1 MPRGIHLTKIHLG
14 LIWDHRVILERSSAQ
29 IFCDVFQND
38 PNLVSFIYLNRLCKA
53 CDSGLEVARF
63 QGNRAKRSGGPK
75 FIVDDIA
82 AGFFL
87 DIFRREKQVR
97 LKIARETF
105 VDDYYGP
112 GAVGPS
118 IRTVGRVLKKCD
130 FTRKVMQ
137 RVHHLRDP
145 IKRAAY
151 MENVAPFHYSLLV
164 DIDETLSTWKEFLQR
179 YGYAP
184 KGQVALKTQFRID
197 GRHYSSI
204 CAYSPI
210 GLIAY
215 RVVEGSINAE
225 IFQSFLQNEVAQAL
239 VPGMVGLFDNA
250 AIHHTP
256 VVRGIIE
263 NVFEGMYLY
272 AAPYSPDLKPV
283 ERLFA
288 EVKDLLRYRE
298 DEAVLNPIGVISE
311 VFDMFRPGGPKSA
324 MGDNHFRLYRDNH
337 HMWLHRNGL

>member
-82 AGFFL
+82 TGFFL

-105 VDDYYGP
+105 VNDYYGP

-137 RVHHLRDP
+137 RVHHLR
-145 IKRAAY
+145 AAY
-151 MENVAPFHYSLLV
+151 MENVAPFHNSLTLLKNICFSILNLFNIHFSTHSYLLKFVSTVSLDTILFSLILLLTIFVIRQYTIYEYSRFKGHKLLYYV
-164 DIDETLSTWKEFLQR
+164 F
-179 YGYAP
+179 
-184 KGQVALKTQFRID
+184 F
-197 GRHYSSI
+197 YS
-204 CAYSPI
+204 
-210 GLIAY
+210 
-215 RVVEGSINAE
+215 
-225 IFQSFLQNEVAQAL
+225 
-239 VPGMVGLFDNA
+239 
-250 AIHHTP
+250 
-256 VVRGIIE
+256 
-263 NVFEGMYLY
+263 
-272 AAPYSPDLKPV
+272 
-283 ERLFA
+283 
-288 EVKDLLRYRE
+288 
-298 DEAVLNPIGVISE
+298 
-311 VFDMFRPGGPKSA
+311 
-324 MGDNHFRLYRDNH
+324 
-337 HMWLHRNGL
+337 